1 MAKIL
6 VVDDDESIRLLYR
19 EELQQEGHEV
29 VTASS
34 AAEALALIESVKP
47 DLVTL
52 DVKMPGQDGIT
63 ALREIKARH
72 RDLPVVMCTAY
83 SSFKRNYA
91 SIASDAYVVKSADTS
106 ELKDVIRR
114 VLARDAR

>member
-29 VTASS
+29 LTAAT
-34 AAEALALIESVKP
+34 AAEGLALVESAKP

-52 DVKMPGQDGIT
+52 DIKMPGQDGLT

-83 SSFKRNYA
+83 GTFKRAYA
-91 SIASDAYVVKSADTS
+91 LLASDAYVVKSADTT
-106 ELKDVIRR
+106 ELKSVIRR
-114 VLARDAR
+114 ILGGR

>member
-29 VTASS
+29 LTAAT
-34 AAEALALIESVKP
+34 AAEGLALVESARP

-52 DVKMPGQDGIT
+52 DVKMPGQDGLT
-63 ALREIKARH
+63 ALRELKARH
-72 RDLPVVMCTAY
+72 RDLPVIMCTAY
-83 SSFKRNYA
+83 GSFKKHYA
-91 SIASDAYVVKSADTS
+91 SIASDAYVVKSADTT
-106 ELKDVIRR
+106 ELKNAIRR
-114 VLARDAR
+114 VLGTR

>member
-29 VTASS
+29 LTAAS
-34 AAEALALIESVKP
+34 AAEGLALVESARP

-52 DVKMPGQDGIT
+52 DIKMPGQDGLT
-63 ALREIKARH
+63 ALRELKARH
-72 RDLPVVMCTAY
+72 RDLPVIMCTAY
-83 SSFKRNYA
+83 STFKRAYA
-91 SIASDAYVVKSADTS
+91 SIASDAYVVKSADTT
-106 ELKDVIRR
+106 ELKNVIRR
-114 VLARDAR
+114 ILGGP